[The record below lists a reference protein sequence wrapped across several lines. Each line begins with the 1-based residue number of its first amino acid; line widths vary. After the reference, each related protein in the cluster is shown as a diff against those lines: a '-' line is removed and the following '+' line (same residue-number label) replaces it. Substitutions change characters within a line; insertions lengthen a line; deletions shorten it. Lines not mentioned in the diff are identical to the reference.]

1 LRAAA
6 LEWPR
11 RRSFDAAAADAA
23 SSWVLAGRFRGAFG
37 RTPMA
42 DITLRVIDGADR
54 GRVFS
59 DLPTP
64 ITIGREEGNT
74 IQLNDERISRYHV
87 KIQEDQAKLIL
98 TDLDSTN
105 GTKVNGEDVQLRIL
119 RFGDVISV
127 GRSTLLV
134 GSREQIARRLRELRG
149 GPAVSLDVTVEPQN
163 GNGAADDAID
173 GSDEDSAADLDL
185 ELDWGND
192 NDAQKTLHA
201 VVPPELPEELSPGQ
215 AAQLCELLDFLHVN
229 IRTLIRS
236 VGTTQNEQRVTLS
249 VREWQ
254 RLLDLQERLAVYIRQ
269 IGEPPSL
276 NP

>member
-1 LRAAA
+1 
-6 LEWPR
+6 
-11 RRSFDAAAADAA
+11 
-23 SSWVLAGRFRGAFG
+23 
-37 RTPMA
+37 MA

-119 RFGDVISV
+119 RFGDVISL

-149 GPAVSLDVTVEPQN
+149 GPPVSLDVTAQPKYDGDGFALN
-163 GNGAADDAID
+163 DD
-173 GSDEDSAADLDL
+173 DSAADLDA
-185 ELDWGND
+185 EFDWATD
-192 NDAQKTLHA
+192 DDQKTLHA
-201 VVPPELPEELSPGQ
+201 ILPPDLPQDLSPGQ
-215 AAQLCELLDFLHVN
+215 AAQLCELLDFVHVSL
-229 IRTLIRS
+229 RALIRS
-236 VGTTQNEQRVTLS
+236 VGATPNEQRVTLN

-254 RLLDLQERLAVYIRQ
+254 RLLDLQQRLAAYIRQ

-276 NP
+276 EP

>member
-1 LRAAA
+1 
-6 LEWPR
+6 
-11 RRSFDAAAADAA
+11 
-23 SSWVLAGRFRGAFG
+23 
-37 RTPMA
+37 MA

-54 GRVFS
+54 GRVYA

-134 GSREQIARRLRELRG
+134 GSREQIAQRLRELRG
-149 GPAVSLDVTVEPQN
+149 GPSVSLDVTARPLDS
-163 GNGAADDAID
+163 GNGAAVLDADDVEVN
-173 GSDEDSAADLDL
+173 SDDSAADLDF

-192 NDAQKTLHA
+192 HDAQKTLHA

-215 AAQLCELLDFLHVN
+215 AAQLCEMLDFLHVT
-229 IRTLIRS
+229 IRALIRS
-236 VGTTQNEQRVTLS
+236 VGVTPSEQRVTLS
-249 VREWQ
+249 MREWQ

-269 IGEPPSL
+269 IGEPPASGE
-276 NP
+276 

>member
-1 LRAAA
+1 
-6 LEWPR
+6 
-11 RRSFDAAAADAA
+11 
-23 SSWVLAGRFRGAFG
+23 
-37 RTPMA
+37 MA

-54 GRVFS
+54 GREYA

-134 GSREQIARRLRELRG
+134 GSRAQIAQRLRELRG
-149 GPAVSLDVTVEPQN
+149 GPAVSLDVTARPLDS
-163 GNGAADDAID
+163 GNGAAVLDADDDD
-173 GSDEDSAADLDL
+173 GDDNASGDAADSAADLDF

-215 AAQLCELLDFLHVN
+215 AAQLCEMLDFLHVTL
-229 IRTLIRS
+229 RALIRG
-236 VGTTQNEQRVTLS
+236 VGVTPSEQRVTLS

-269 IGEPPSL
+269 IGEPPTSDR
-276 NP
+276 